1 MRETILIERKDL
13 AKVAKKIEKKL
24 KDIRSQTNL
33 EIELNCSEIFI
44 TGTQIND
51 YLIKTFKSEELAQS
65 VLIMSRPYIE
75 KRGINIVEKDG
86 ITLYFKGELMKEVK
100 KQLEKKE
107 KLSEQN
113 LEKRALA
120 ITISA
125 LKYPTTINKKTATIK
140 IIIPFFIWYPP
151 L

>member
-86 ITLYFKGELMKEVK
+86 ITLYFKGELM
-100 KQLEKKE
+100 
-107 KLSEQN
+107 N
-113 LEKRALA
+113 C
-120 ITISA
+120 
-125 LKYPTTINKKTATIK
+125 YH
-140 IIIPFFIWYPP
+140 
-151 L
+151 